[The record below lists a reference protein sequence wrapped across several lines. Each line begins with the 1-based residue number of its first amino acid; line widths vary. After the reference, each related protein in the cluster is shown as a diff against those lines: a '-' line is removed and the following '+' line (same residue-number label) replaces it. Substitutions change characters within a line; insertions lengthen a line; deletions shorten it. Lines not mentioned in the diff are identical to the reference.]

1 MKSFVLS
8 EQRGVIRQINLKNS
22 NLMQKETDSNKLSL
36 TSSKSST
43 FRKGINNNKKLFL
56 YKINSRTKFNLKNK
70 NYFSTANINSN
81 SLPEKYKTNLKM
93 NYQPKISK
101 LFKRG
106 LLLPKYFNI
115 YIPNITSVKINS
127 KNPYLRK
134 SNDTKYKGTLMKSDF
149 SENYKA
155 TSVSSGL
162 NLNLIINKTT
172 SSSKK
177 SKISSNQIY
186 LKKKNS
192 DEDLDKYKESEKNIF
207 EAKLKKKK
215 IIKFLKE
222 KLTYK
227 NRKKYS
233 IIRAPE
239 NNFQFLKSMD
249 MPESIS
255 KINKKFNSILLKE
268 NISVFRQ
275 PIDIIRKGQFSKKF
289 ENPRNIE
296 VRQSNRKN
304 INIKDIHF
312 GDYIIKNVEEINK
325 KSKRDTKI
333 ILKKFRKKMMEI
345 YLIKQNLT
353 IPISEIIRKYKIPRH
368 SLNLEQTRCLNY
380 FIKEKELNCAL
391 SILSSNHHLAIG
403 IDQFSM
409 TPLHYAAKKNF
420 YQIIPYLMNYGAYVD
435 AKNLYGKTPLMF
447 CLKRN
452 YYESTIILFSY
463 LADPFEINNIN
474 SDIKENDLD
483 KNSKNILEEIK
494 NIHIKNKFYSDKNF
508 YLGVKND
515 IYKFVMREC
524 QDLFESDFIDLVKII
539 CKIK

>member
-1 MKSFVLS
+1 M
-8 EQRGVIRQINLKNS
+8 
-22 NLMQKETDSNKLSL
+22 
-36 TSSKSST
+36 
-43 FRKGINNNKKLFL
+43 
-56 YKINSRTKFNLKNK
+56 
-70 NYFSTANINSN
+70 
-81 SLPEKYKTNLKM
+81 
-93 NYQPKISK
+93 
-101 LFKRG
+101 
-106 LLLPKYFNI
+106 
-115 YIPNITSVKINS
+115 
-127 KNPYLRK
+127 
-134 SNDTKYKGTLMKSDF
+134 
-149 SENYKA
+149 
-155 TSVSSGL
+155 
-162 NLNLIINKTT
+162 
-172 SSSKK
+172 
-177 SKISSNQIY
+177 
-186 LKKKNS
+186 
-192 DEDLDKYKESEKNIF
+192 
-207 EAKLKKKK
+207 
-215 IIKFLKE
+215 
-222 KLTYK
+222 
-227 NRKKYS
+227 
-233 IIRAPE
+233 
-239 NNFQFLKSMD
+239 
-249 MPESIS
+249 
-255 KINKKFNSILLKE
+255 
-268 NISVFRQ
+268 
-275 PIDIIRKGQFSKKF
+275 
-289 ENPRNIE
+289 
-296 VRQSNRKN
+296 RQSNRKN

-325 KSKRDTKI
+325 KSKRDTKT

-403 IDQFSM
+403 IDQFNM

>member
-312 GDYIIKNVEEINK
+312 GDYILKNVEEINK
-325 KSKRDTKI
+325 KSKRDKKI
-333 ILKKFRKKMMEI
+333 ILNNFRKKMMEI

-403 IDQFSM
+403 IDQFNM
-409 TPLHYAAKKNF
+409 TPLHYAAKKIF
-420 YQIIPYLMNYGAYVD
+420 I
-435 AKNLYGKTPLMF
+435 NLFL
-447 CLKRN
+447 
-452 YYESTIILFSY
+452 IL
-463 LADPFEINNIN
+463 
-474 SDIKENDLD
+474 
-483 KNSKNILEEIK
+483 
-494 NIHIKNKFYSDKNF
+494 
-508 YLGVKND
+508 
-515 IYKFVMREC
+515 
-524 QDLFESDFIDLVKII
+524 
-539 CKIK
+539 